1 MPCSP
6 YLELLSARLDGELT
20 EAEHRTLTAHLDTC
34 PQCRAIARDLEQLHT
49 AVRAMEVPAPEG
61 LAVGVVQQLRQR
73 RVARRRTLRQLTAL
87 AACLLLMVGVV
98 RVADAVH
105 SDRIRQQ
112 ESVSPLSA
120 RTVDEPMPAAAGEP
134 DHYGFSDPQTTPV
147 TYGSTPVAP
156 AAVILGSTDSLV
168 SYLAQFPDDDLSA
181 LTEVY
186 DADFFRSH
194 RLLAVLVEA
203 NSGSIT
209 YTLAPEGLTRDS
221 VAVQRFTP
229 EAGTCDMAAWLLTAQ
244 VDTAFADGDVLAVES
259 IQ

>member
-20 EAEHRTLTAHLDTC
+20 EAEHRTLAAHLDAC
-34 PQCRAIARDLEQLHT
+34 PQCRAIARDFEQLHT
-49 AVRAMEVPAPEG
+49 AMSAMEVPAPEG
-61 LAVGVVQQLRQR
+61 LADGVVQQVRQR
-73 RVARRRTLRQLTAL
+73 RAARRRTLRQLTAL
-87 AACLLLMVGVV
+87 AACLLLTVGVV

-112 ESVSPLSA
+112 ESVSLISA

-134 DHYGFSDPQTTPV
+134 DHYGFSDLQTTPV
-147 TYGSTPVAP
+147 SYGSTPAAP

-181 LTEVY
+181 LSEAY

-209 YTLAPEGLTRDS
+209 HTLAPKGLTWDS

-229 EAGTCDMAAWLLTAQ
+229 EAFTCDMAAWLLTAQ
-244 VDTAFADGDVLAVES
+244 VDDAFSDGHVLQVLFDE
-259 IQ
+259 